1 MAVSPLTHFSLF
13 IESRAYHRDVG
24 FLGTPILVFQETGCA
39 YRCQFYW
46 FFHLRCSSPYS
57 SRANF
62 ASILAPECRHRHM
75 AVSIRHCCVK
85 MSARCRASA
94 LFLHQIKTSD
104 GGETEK
110 VEIIIK
116 MMLVHKQAH
125 SLISPAAG
133 STGRFMRLFADA
145 MRKCHGRTL
154 ANC

>member
-1 MAVSPLTHFSLF
+1 MLQCQYGTFVSKCQAVAELPHST
-13 IESRAYHRDVG
+13 
-24 FLGTPILVFQETGCA
+24 
-39 YRCQFYW
+39 
-46 FFHLRCSSPYS
+46 
-57 SRANF
+57 
-62 ASILAPECRHRHM
+62 
-75 AVSIRHCCVK
+75 
-85 MSARCRASA
+85 
-94 LFLHQIKTSD
+94 QIKTND